1 MQLLLDCGVEEV
13 VIAFDKQYQE
23 LNTKESKQWSTKLTK
38 LHNKYKN
45 DCVVSFLWD
54 KGTLLGYK
62 DSPIDCGKDIFLQL
76 FKERILL

>member
-1 MQLLLDCGVEEV
+1 MQLLLDCGAEEV

-62 DSPIDCGKDIFLQL
+62 DAPIDQGKDTFLCL
-76 FKERILL
+76 FKNRIIL

>member
-1 MQLLLDCGVEEV
+1 MQLLLDCGAEEV

-23 LNTKESKQWSTKLTK
+23 LNTKESKQWSTILTK

-62 DSPIDCGKDIFLQL
+62 ASPIDCGKDIFLQL
-76 FKERILL
+76 FKERNLL

>member
-1 MQLLLDCGVEEV
+1 MQLLLDYGAEEV

-54 KGTLLGYK
+54 KGTLLRYK
-62 DSPIDCGKDIFLQL
+62 DSPIDCSKDTFLQL